1 VFYLEKALKMRKGE
15 TITGE
20 VSFEQ
25 YQRDLNVKFFYE
37 LESHVGNGTNGFKV
51 ANGKKATGGFG
62 VYKVY
67 VSLADLFIFSGFSKA
82 LLTLL
87 EKGMRWNDFLLHKYS
102 LSIHGVTYFKV
113 VYLEM

>member
-25 YQRDLNVKFFYE
+25 YQRDLNVRFFYE
-37 LESHVGNGTNGFKV
+37 FESHAGNGANGFKV
-51 ANGKKATGGFG
+51 VNGKKATGGLG

-67 VSLADLFIFSGFSKA
+67 VSLTALFIFSGFLKA
-82 LLTLL
+82 LLTFF
-87 EKGMRWNDFLLHKYS
+87 EKGMR
-102 LSIHGVTYFKV
+102 
-113 VYLEM
+113 